1 MTLFGQTA
9 TSVLLE
15 QYKSPDN
22 TSVFKG
28 VPIDMRERVLEY
40 YRSIGV
46 RVRLEFR
53 GKREFKVLP
62 MMNGGTYK
70 YYAPSCR
77 LRNAKTFAVYLRNSV
92 R

>member
-15 QYKSPDN
+15 QYESHVILPYSKACL
-22 TSVFKG
+22 F
-28 VPIDMRERVLEY
+28 DMRERVLEY

-53 GKREFKVLP
+53 GKREHKVLLLR
-62 MMNGGTYK
+62 NGGT
-70 YYAPSCR
+70 
-77 LRNAKTFAVYLRNSV
+77 V
-92 R
+92 

>member
-15 QYKSPDN
+15 QYRSPDN

-40 YRSIGV
+40 YRTIGV
-46 RVRLEFR
+46 SVRLEFR
-53 GKREFKVLP
+53 GKREYKVLLLRS
-62 MMNGGTYK
+62 GGTYK
-70 YYAPSCR
+70 QYDPSCR
-77 LRNAKTFAVYLRNSV
+77 LRNAKTFAVYIRN
-92 R
+92 RAR